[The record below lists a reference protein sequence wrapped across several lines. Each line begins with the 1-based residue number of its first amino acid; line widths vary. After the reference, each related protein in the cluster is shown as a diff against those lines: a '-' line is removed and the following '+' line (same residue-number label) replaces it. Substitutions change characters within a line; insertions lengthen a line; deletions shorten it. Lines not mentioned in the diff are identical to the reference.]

1 MDGFFKLGDDF
12 TRPQTLAVVISP
24 QHQIGDDIQ
33 EANVFLDCHANVW
46 SQYFHRDVT
55 TRELA
60 RRDGREMYLCDRRTR
75 DRCQIEFGK
84 GIVIAAVVVVAID
97 AVQGADDI
105 VGAKWRH
112 AILQRRQFG
121 GDIGGNKIGPGGK

>member
-46 SQYFHRDVT
+46 PQYFHRDVT
-55 TRELA
+55 PHELP
-60 RRDGREMYLCDRRTR
+60 RRNGREMHLCNRRTR
-75 DRCQIEFGK
+75 DRRQIEFGK
-84 GIVIAAVVVVAID
+84 GIVIAAAGVVAID

-105 VGAKWRH
+105 VGAKRRH
-112 AILQRRQFG
+112 IVQ
-121 GDIGGNKIGPGGK
+121 